1 MISLFWATYSVFFA
15 LGVFLIALGLLPSIV
30 KIRQKFSGWWRYRKA
45 IRFLRKNNICP
56 VCFNNKLVSDPSYI
70 TVHGDFIKGAY
81 RLRSSVPRMFCSVC
95 DTLKEELKRGAKQ
108 TNIRRAKDIIS
119 NYNQGLYI

>member
-1 MISLFWATYSVFFA
+1 MISLFWATYSVNFA
-15 LGVFLIALGLLPSIV
+15 LVVFLIALGLLPSII

-70 TVHGDFIKGAY
+70 TVHGDFIKG
-81 RLRSSVPRMFCSVC
+81 RMFCSVC
-95 DTLKEELKRGAKQ
+95 GTLQ